1 MRKGMKNCWDAF
13 HMAHPVWT
21 QTVSRLLLNQMVL
34 AAIQQDGKQ
43 KDRPQ
48 EPSPSCHQQ
57 LGADEENI
65 IRYMAGYIPFKLL
78 KVYKRKNTE
87 AAAEVGDCLRAM
99 AQSDLEDDFYVYTQE
114 WTKAISRGCVFTVML
129 PFYFS
134 ETWHTDEGVVVSAF
148 GEPYHQQR
156 WCYKSC
162 GQWQRAPV

>member
-1 MRKGMKNCWDAF
+1 MKNCWDAF

-21 QTVSRLLLNQMVL
+21 QTVSRLLLNQMVV

-114 WTKAISRGCVFTVML
+114 WTKAISRGGVFTVMW
-129 PFYFS
+129 PFYF
-134 ETWHTDEGVVVSAF
+134 F
-148 GEPYHQQR
+148 GDLTY
-156 WCYKSC
+156 
-162 GQWQRAPV
+162 